1 MILLNNNI
9 KKYKQVGK
17 MVEKLILTEELF
29 IGKGGHQTSYIHP
42 IDKTKC
48 IKIPHT
54 PDDGDVKK
62 EMRYRKICRK
72 KLDNSKII
80 TKYYGFVDT
89 NLGLG
94 YVFER
99 ILDLNGQTS
108 KDLKDFLPK
117 DEPSADEMKIIKEL
131 FINFKKD
138 FLYEK
143 IAIVDTDITNF
154 MVQQIAPDKYQM
166 RIVDNIGTPVAIPLV
181 YYFEFAAAWKS
192 RRYWNFLIDL
202 LHNNYPKI
210 FNDDFYSELKIN

>member
-1 MILLNNNI
+1 M
-9 KKYKQVGK
+9 
-17 MVEKLILTEELF
+17 
-29 IGKGGHQTSYIHP
+29 
-42 IDKTKC
+42 
-48 IKIPHT
+48 
-54 PDDGDVKK
+54 
-62 EMRYRKICRK
+62 
-72 KLDNSKII
+72 
-80 TKYYGFVDT
+80 
-89 NLGLG
+89 
-94 YVFER
+94 
-99 ILDLNGQTS
+99 DLNGQTS